1 MPAVSSHDPTAPLP
15 SDLSKL
21 NVAQLKALCKE
32 RRIVG
37 YSKLG
42 KAALL
47 AKLGELT
54 PSSPPSSSARSTRCK
69 TQADPLLSKYGS
81 SCPPLDDLPAVPV
94 AEPRAMGPP
103 APLIPF
109 GPNTVP
115 GTHIPQ
121 NSVTVASI
129 SALQSTPCPSEERG
143 KILFLSMSAQSAP
156 VSKRVSSEVSQGPSQ
171 APAERLA
178 KRPRVMV
185 VAPLARQADDAALR
199 FPNSTRLGSNLGV
212 LDPLVPAL
220 PGPAL
225 VPRNKE
231 EVGRQL
237 DSRTQT
243 VVTSGKRFKPLTIT
257 RSPSVMPS
265 NRKEARLSSYSL
277 LDRSA
282 GSLMAHPTLLW
293 HLDFPVPP
301 EPPLLSPITF
311 PPPLSQRKL
320 IQRWGI
326 ILSRLSCKERR
337 QCSLVSKLIR
347 YAGKR
352 WVADYVE
359 CIRIHLISL
368 FVGVL

>member
-1 MPAVSSHDPTAPLP
+1 MSWSGLRTCRDRKPPQFSFLIVNQMPAVSSHDPNAPLP

-54 PSSPPSSSARSTRCK
+54 PSSPPSSFAQSARCK

-143 KILFLSMSAQSAP
+143 KSLFLSMSAQSAP

-199 FPNSTRLGSNLGV
+199 FPNSTRLGCSR
-212 LDPLVPAL
+212 PSRSCFAWSC
-220 PGPAL
+220 
-225 VPRNKE
+225 
-231 EVGRQL
+231 VGAPQQGRGGTSARQ
-237 DSRTQT
+237 
-243 VVTSGKRFKPLTIT
+243 PNAN
-257 RSPSVMPS
+257 RS
-265 NRKEARLSSYSL
+265 
-277 LDRSA
+277 
-282 GSLMAHPTLLW
+282 
-293 HLDFPVPP
+293 
-301 EPPLLSPITF
+301 
-311 PPPLSQRKL
+311 
-320 IQRWGI
+320 
-326 ILSRLSCKERR
+326 
-337 QCSLVSKLIR
+337 
-347 YAGKR
+347 
-352 WVADYVE
+352 YV
-359 CIRIHLISL
+359 R
-368 FVGVL
+368 